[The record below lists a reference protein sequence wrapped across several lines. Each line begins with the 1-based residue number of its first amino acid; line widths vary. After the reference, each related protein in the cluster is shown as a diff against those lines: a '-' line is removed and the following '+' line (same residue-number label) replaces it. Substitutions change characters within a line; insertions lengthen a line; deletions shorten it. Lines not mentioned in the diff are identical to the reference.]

1 MMDLRRCAYHAAL
14 PILLALAALSLAACG
29 GATGGSSAV
38 PSATPVSSQV
48 AAPSSTT
55 SAAAPP
61 AASPSASSTASTP
74 TTHPATLLISLYF
87 MRGQFIGTSQRTIP
101 WTQATATAA
110 LRALLAGPNST
121 EKAAGLTTAI
131 PIGTALRGIVVRD
144 GLATVDL
151 TKAYES
157 GGGTLSMTARLA
169 QVVYTLT
176 QFPTVKGV
184 TFKVEGKAVRVFGGE
199 GIVLDHPQKRSDYE
213 SVTPPIFVDTP
224 AVGGTVRSPL
234 RLRGTANVFEAVF
247 QARLV
252 ASDGTVIVKRRVT
265 ATAGSGTR
273 GTFDLTVPF
282 STAATSGKLV
292 VYEISAKDGSPV
304 NVVRIP
310 LRFAH

>member
-1 MMDLRRCAYHAAL
+1 MMDLRRCAYHVAL
-14 PILLALAALSLAACG
+14 PILLALAALAFAAC
-29 GATGGSSAV
+29 GATGGSSTV

-48 AAPSSTT
+48 TAPSPTT
-55 SAAAPP
+55 SAPTSS
-61 AASPSASSTASTP
+61 AASQSASSTASIP
-74 TTHPATLLISLYF
+74 TTRPATLLISLYF

-131 PIGTALRGIVVRD
+131 PAGTDLRGVVVRD

-176 QFPTVKGV
+176 QFPTVHGV
-184 TFKVEGKAVRVFGGE
+184 TFKVEGEAVRVFGGE

-224 AVGGTVRSPL
+224 AVGDTVRSPL

-252 ASDGTVIVKRRVT
+252 ASNGTVIAKRRVT

-273 GTFDLTVPF
+273 GTFDVTVPF
-282 STAATSGKLV
+282 STAATTGKLV